1 MALPGA
7 LGALPGAFPARAA
20 GLAAALA
27 GPAVAAVPAD
37 PVRATLGAAGAFAL
51 LNCVF
56 AAALAALPQVGLS
69 RGRLPIQGA
78 SRFVAMTHAVLTV
91 LISATVVA
99 HLSPQEVHD
108 RVPLPLSETERRMLY
123 LSVGYFLQD
132 TALLILF
139 EWDVMFL
146 VHHVAGIAI
155 FFTSLRFDCAGV
167 APCIALFWGEM
178 TNPLLS
184 IWWIARKS
192 KNGPLSDAVSPV
204 FTVAFLVIRLLIVPV
219 YVFSIIWGY
228 LVTADLPMPFWAR
241 ALLSALMALV
251 TVGGFVWAKQTFMG
265 FFKHRRKK
273 RAQQQKKGE

>member
-1 MALPGA
+1 MALPGG

-20 GLAAALA
+20 ELAAALA
-27 GPAVAAVPAD
+27 APVAAAVPAD
-37 PVRATLGAAGAFAL
+37 PLRATLGAAGAFAL
-51 LNCVF
+51 LNGVF
-56 AAALAALPQVGLS
+56 AAALAALPRVGLS
-69 RGRLPIQGA
+69 QGRLPIQGA
-78 SRFVAMTHAVLTV
+78 TRFVAMTHAVLTV
-91 LISATVVA
+91 LLSATVVA
-99 HLSPQEVHD
+99 HLSPQQVHD

-132 TALLILF
+132 TAMILLF

-155 FFTSLRFDCAGV
+155 FLTSILFDCAGV

-192 KNGPLSDAVSPV
+192 KNGPLSDVVSPV
-204 FTVAFLVIRLLIVPV
+204 FTVAFLVIRLFVVPV
-219 YVFSIIWGY
+219 YIFALIWGF
-228 LVTADLPMPFWAR
+228 LATPGVPMPLWAR
-241 ALLSALMALV
+241 AVVSALMALV
-251 TVGGFVWAKQTFMG
+251 TVGGFVWAKQTFLG

-273 RAQQQKKGE
+273 RALQQKKGE